1 MLNSDFIDECY
12 QMYLIKRKALM
23 PKYHATV
30 LCLLFSFFFSQNAMA
45 NNQSL
50 ALMPYPQSVTQQA
63 GHYQLSQKI
72 HVNIQGMSEKR
83 QAFLSQ
89 RLSKQLQS
97 FGYQVVTTPI
107 VEGTAISKINLS
119 VNQGEMSQYTL
130 PSLKND
136 ESYQLKI
143 NVQGIDIVAENDF
156 GAMQGIATLLQLI
169 SSNTIKVGTEQ
180 AKITQLP
187 QLTINDFPRFPW
199 RGLMLDSVRHF
210 LTINTIKRQI
220 DGMAAAKL
228 NVFHWHLTDD
238 QGWRI
243 ESKAYPKLHKLAS
256 DGQYYTQQEIK
267 DVVEYANLLGIRVVP
282 EFDVPGHASAIAVA
296 YPELITE
303 KKRYK
308 MEDAWGVFEPLLD
321 PSNPKVYDFIDKIVA
336 EIATLF
342 PDEYLHIGG
351 DEVHPIQWQKSEKV
365 QQYMAQKNVKDSHE
379 LQVHFNEKVQ
389 KILTKHKKKMMG
401 WDEIYHPQL
410 PNNIMVQSWRGM
422 ESLSQIAAN
431 NYQGLLSTGF
441 YIDQPQST
449 AYHYRNEL
457 LAKRANAVVTPTK
470 EDVVTAWQFTMPR
483 LKGSAVKGTL
493 AMVSRND
500 YLIHAYVKLNNNHY
514 QKVQL
519 DRQLTLNQK
528 QINFTLDSWMGPTRG
543 EFDLS
548 KPEKLAGRILIGNA
562 HYNIQG
568 EQLND
573 FDFSSVKLLPNLLP
587 EHEKNILGGEATL
600 WTELVTE
607 KNIDLRI
614 WPRTFAIAEKF
625 WSAKSIN
632 KVDNMYQRLFEI
644 NTYAAKMGLIHQ
656 QQHINGIRGLVFP
669 KTNITSLV
677 LLAEQLE
684 PAHYYTRH
692 HLKFQKDLYHQNAPL
707 NSFVDY
713 LPAESLVLVNMQQQ
727 LNRFKTGD
735 KPGLQAIVNTMRRW
749 HYSYDDAERIIKKN
763 PKLSTLT
770 RIVDEA
776 REINT
781 IGLTVAQS
789 CLAGVKIR
797 KAEVKRIKQN
807 LANLHR
813 NVREISLASG
823 LFVEKLL
830 EVCRN

>member
-1 MLNSDFIDECY
+1 
-12 QMYLIKRKALM
+12 
-23 PKYHATV
+23 
-30 LCLLFSFFFSQNAMA
+30 MA
-45 NNQSL
+45 NNQPL

-63 GHYQLSQKI
+63 GHYLLTQKI

-89 RLSKQLQS
+89 RLSKQLQN
-97 FGYQVVTTPI
+97 FGYQVITTPI
-107 VEGTAISKINLS
+107 VEGAAVSTINLS
-119 VNQGEMSQYTL
+119 INQEKISPYAL
-130 PSLKND
+130 PKLKHD

-143 NVQGIDIVAENDF
+143 NAQGIEIIADNDF

-169 SSNTIKVGTEQ
+169 PSNTSVDTATAETRKAETKK
-180 AKITQLP
+180 AKITKIPL
-187 QLTINDFPRFPW
+187 LTINDFPRFPW

-210 LTINTIKRQI
+210 LSINTIKRQI

-267 DVVEYANLLGIRVVP
+267 AVVEYANLLGIRVVP

-321 PSNPKVYDFIDKIVA
+321 PSNPDVYLFIDKIVA

-351 DEVHPIQWQKSEKV
+351 DEVHPVQWQNSEKV
-365 QQYMAQKNVKDSHE
+365 QQYMADNNVQDSHE
-379 LQVHFNEKVQ
+379 LQVHFNAKVQ

-401 WDEIYHPQL
+401 WDEIYHPKL

-422 ESLSQIAAN
+422 ESLSQISAN

-457 LAKRANAVVTPTK
+457 LAKRATAVVTPTY
-470 EDVVTAWQFTMPR
+470 DDTVTAWQFTMPR
-483 LKGSAVKGTL
+483 LKGSAVQGTL

-519 DRQLTLNQK
+519 DRHLTLNQK
-528 QINFTLDSWMGPTRG
+528 QINFTFDSWMGPTRG
-543 EFDLS
+543 EFDLA

-562 HYNIQG
+562 YYNVQG

-573 FDFSSVKLLPNLLP
+573 FDFATVKLLPNLLP
-587 EHEKNILGGEATL
+587 DHEKNILGGEATL

-607 KNIDLRI
+607 KNIDLRT
-614 WPRTFAIAEKF
+614 WPRTFAIAERF
-625 WSAKSIN
+625 WSAKSMN
-632 KVDNMYQRLFEI
+632 KADNMYQRLFHI
-644 NTYAAKMGLIHQ
+644 NSYAAKVGLLHQ
-656 QQHINGIRGLVFP
+656 LQHINGIRGLVFP
-669 KTNITSLV
+669 KTNITPLV
-677 LLAEQLE
+677 MLAEQLE

-713 LPAESLVLVNMQQQ
+713 LPAESLALVNMQQQ
-727 LNRFKTGD
+727 LNRFKNGD
-735 KPGLQAIVNTMRRW
+735 KLGLQAIVNTMRRW
-749 HYSYDDAERIIKKN
+749 HYSYEEAEKTIKKN

-770 RIVDEA
+770 RVIDDS

-830 EVCRN
+830 ETCKA

>member
-1 MLNSDFIDECY
+1 
-12 QMYLIKRKALM
+12 
-23 PKYHATV
+23 
-30 LCLLFSFFFSQNAMA
+30 MA
-45 NNQSL
+45 NNQPL
-50 ALMPYPQSVTQQA
+50 ALMPYPQSVAQQA
-63 GHYQLSQKI
+63 GHYLLTPKI
-72 HVNIQGMSEKR
+72 YVNIKGMSEKR
-83 QAFLSQ
+83 QFFLSQ
-89 RLSKQLQS
+89 RLSKQLQN

-107 VEGTAISKINLS
+107 VEDTVISKINLS
-119 VNQGEMSQYTL
+119 INQGEMSQYVL
-130 PSLKND
+130 PTLKND

-143 NVQGIDIVAENDF
+143 NAQGIDIIAQNDF
-156 GAMQGIATLLQLI
+156 GAMQGIATLLQLMP
-169 SSNTIKVGTEQ
+169 SNALADSTKAHSLKTNT
-180 AKITQLP
+180 TQLP
-187 QLTINDFPRFPW
+187 KLTINDFPRFPW

-210 LTINTIKRQI
+210 LSIKTIKRQI

-267 DVVEYANLLGIRVVP
+267 DVVDYANLLGIRVVP

-303 KKRYK
+303 KKHYK

-321 PSNPKVYDFIDKIVA
+321 PSNPNVYDFIDKVVA
-336 EIATLF
+336 EMATLF

-351 DEVHPIQWQKSEKV
+351 DEVHPAQWQKSEKV
-365 QQYMAQKNVKDSHE
+365 QQYMADNNVQDSHE
-379 LQVHFNEKVQ
+379 LQVLFNEKVQ

-401 WDEIYHPQL
+401 WDEIYHPKL

-449 AYHYRNEL
+449 AYHYRNEP
-457 LAKRANAVVTPTK
+457 LAKRASTVVAPTS
-470 EDVVTAWQFTMPR
+470 DDTVTAWQFTMPR
-483 LKGSAVKGTL
+483 LKGSAVQGTL

-519 DRQLTLNQK
+519 DRRLALNQK

-543 EFDLS
+543 ELDIS
-548 KPEKLAGRILIGNA
+548 KPEKLAGRILIGNT

-568 EQLND
+568 EQLNN
-573 FDFSSVKLLPNLLP
+573 FDFSTVKLLPNLLP

-607 KNIDLRI
+607 RNIDLRI
-614 WPRTFAIAEKF
+614 WPRTFAIAEKL
-625 WSAKSIN
+625 WSARTTN
-632 KVDNMYQRLFEI
+632 KADNMYQRLMPI
-644 NTYAAKMGLIHQ
+644 NFYAAKIGLHHQ
-656 QQHINGIRGLVFP
+656 HQHINGIRGLVFP
-669 KTNITSLV
+669 KTDITPLV
-677 LLAEQLE
+677 MLAEQLE

-692 HLKFQKDLYHQNAPL
+692 HLKFQKDLYHQGAPL

-713 LPAESLVLVNMQQQ
+713 LPAESLALVNMEKQ
-727 LNRFKTGD
+727 LNQLNTGD
-735 KPGLQAIVNTMRRW
+735 KTGLQEIVNTMRRW
-749 HYSYDDAERIIKKN
+749 HYSYEDAVKTINKN

-770 RIVDEA
+770 RVIDDA
-776 REINT
+776 RKINT

-797 KAEVKRIKQN
+797 KTEVKRIKQN

-830 EVCRN
+830 ETCKT

>member
-1 MLNSDFIDECY
+1 MSKFTTI
-12 QMYLIKRKALM
+12 
-23 PKYHATV
+23 T
-30 LCLLFSFFFSQNAMA
+30 LCLFLNVFAQNASA
-45 NNQSL
+45 KTNSL
-50 ALMPYPQSVTQQA
+50 ALMPYPQSVVEHKAQYTLTKNI
-63 GHYQLSQKI
+63 QL
-72 HVNIQGMSEKR
+72 NIQGMSEKR
-83 QAFLSQ
+83 QSFFQQ
-89 RLSKQLQS
+89 RINKQLQI
-97 FGYQVVTTPI
+97 FGHQILGKPVIESV
-107 VEGTAISKINLS
+107 ARSKISIIIDNGNS
-119 VNQGEMSQYTL
+119 NNYTF
-130 PSLKND
+130 PAFKND
-136 ESYQLKI
+136 ESYQLT
-143 NVQGIDIVAENDF
+143 VSSQGIEINAKSDF
-156 GAMQGIATLLQLI
+156 GAIQGIATLFQLI
-169 SSNTIKVGTEQ
+169 SSHASIELTE
-180 AKITQLP
+180 IP
-187 QLTINDFPRFPW
+187 QLTIKDFPRFPW

-210 LTINTIKRQI
+210 LSVATIKRQI

-238 QGWRI
+238 QGWRF
-243 ESKAYPKLHKLAS
+243 ESKSYPKLHKLAS
-256 DGQYYTQQEIK
+256 DGQYYSQQEVKEI
-267 DVVEYANLLGIRVVP
+267 VEYATLLGIRVVP

-296 YPELITE
+296 YPELITAQ
-303 KKRYK
+303 KSYQ
-308 MEDAWGVFEPLLD
+308 MENAWGVFDPLLD
-321 PSNPKVYDFIDKIVA
+321 PSNPDVYVFIDKIVG
-336 EIATLF
+336 EITTLF

-351 DEVHPIQWQKSEKV
+351 DEVHPVQWKSSEKI
-365 QQYMAQKNVKDSHE
+365 QQYMAENSVKDSHE
-379 LQVHFNEKVQ
+379 LQVLFNENVQ
-389 KILTKHKKKMMG
+389 KILAKHQKKMMG
-401 WDEIYHPQL
+401 WDEIYHPKL
-410 PNNIMVQSWRGM
+410 PQNIMVQSWRGM

-457 LAKRANAVVTPTK
+457 LAKRASTVVAPTS
-470 EDVVTAWQFTMPR
+470 DDTVTAWKFTMPR
-483 LKGSAVKGTL
+483 LKGSAVQGTL

-500 YLIHAYVKLNNNHY
+500 YLTHAYVKLNDYHY

-519 DRQLTLNQK
+519 DRQLALNQQ
-528 QINFTLDSWMGPTRG
+528 QINFTVDSWMGPTRG

-548 KPEKLAGRILIGNA
+548 KPDKLTGRILIGNT
-562 HYNIQG
+562 HYSIQG

-573 FDFSSVKLLPNLLP
+573 FDFASVKMLPNLLP

-632 KVDNMYQRLFEI
+632 KVDNMYQRLFQI

-669 KTNITSLV
+669 KTNITPLV
-677 LLAEQLE
+677 MLAEQLE

-713 LPAESLVLVNMQQQ
+713 LPAESLALVNMEKQ
-727 LNRFKTGD
+727 LNQFNNGD
-735 KPGLQAIVNTMRRW
+735 KKGLQEIVNTMRRW
-749 HYSYDDAERIIKKN
+749 HYSYEDAVKTIKKN

-770 RIVDEA
+770 HIVDEA

-807 LANLHR
+807 LANLHS

-823 LFVEKLL
+823 LLVEKIL
-830 EVCRN
+830 EACRNH

>member
-1 MLNSDFIDECY
+1 MSKFTTFALGLFLNVF
-12 QMYLIKRKALM
+12 AL
-23 PKYHATV
+23 
-30 LCLLFSFFFSQNAMA
+30 NAFA
-45 NNQSL
+45 KTNSL
-50 ALMPYPQSVTQQA
+50 ALMPYPQSVKQHTAQ
-63 GHYQLSQKI
+63 YTLTKNIQL
-72 HVNIQGMSEKR
+72 NIQGMSEKR
-83 QAFLSQ
+83 QSFFQQRISQ
-89 RLSKQLQS
+89 QLQK
-97 FGYQVVTTPI
+97 FGHQVLGKPAI
-107 VEGTAISKINLS
+107 EGVARSKISLIINNES
-119 VNQGEMSQYTL
+119 VNHYTF
-130 PSLKND
+130 PTFKND
-136 ESYQLKI
+136 ESYQLIVSAKGIEI
-143 NVQGIDIVAENDF
+143 NAKNDF
-156 GAMQGIATLLQLI
+156 GAIQGIATLFQLI
-169 SSNTIKVGTEQ
+169 SSHTSLELT
-180 AKITQLP
+180 KIP

-210 LTINTIKRQI
+210 LSIKTIKRQI

-238 QGWRI
+238 QGWRF
-243 ESKAYPKLHKLAS
+243 ESKAYPKLHKIAS
-256 DGQYYTQQEIK
+256 DGQYYTQKEIN

-296 YPELITE
+296 YPELMTE

-321 PSNPKVYDFIDKIVA
+321 PSNPDVYVFIDKIVA
-336 EIATLF
+336 EMATLF
-342 PDEYLHIGG
+342 PDEYFHIGG
-351 DEVHPIQWQKSEKV
+351 DEVHPVQWQKSEKV
-365 QQYMAQKNVKDSHE
+365 QQYMAENNVQDSHE
-379 LQVHFNEKVQ
+379 LQVLFNQKVQ
-389 KILTKHKKKMMG
+389 YILAKHQKKMMG
-401 WDEIYHPQL
+401 WDEIYHPKL
-410 PNNIMVQSWRGM
+410 PKNIMVQSWRGM

-457 LAKRANAVVTPTK
+457 LTKRPNAAVTPTK

-483 LKGSAVKGTL
+483 LKGSAVQGTL

-519 DRQLTLNQK
+519 DRRLALNPK
-528 QINFTLDSWMGPTRG
+528 QINFTVDSWMGPTRG

-548 KPEKLAGRILIGNA
+548 KPAKLAGRVLIGNA
-562 HYNIQG
+562 HYNVKG

-573 FDFSSVKLLPNLLP
+573 FDFSKVKLLPNILP

-607 KNIDLRI
+607 RNIDLRI

-625 WSAKSIN
+625 WSAKSMN
-632 KVDNMYQRLFEI
+632 KADNMYQRLFQI
-644 NTYAAKMGLIHQ
+644 NMYAAKIGLHHQ

-669 KTNITSLV
+669 KTDITPLV
-677 LLAEQLE
+677 MLAEQLE

-713 LPAESLVLVNMQQQ
+713 LPAESLALVNMEKQ
-727 LNRFKTGD
+727 LNQFNNGD
-735 KPGLQAIVNTMRRW
+735 KSGLQAIINTMRRW
-749 HYSYDDAERIIKKN
+749 HYSYEEAEKTIKKN
-763 PKLSTLT
+763 PKLSTLN
-770 RIVDEA
+770 RVVDDA
-776 REINT
+776 RKINT

-789 CLAGVKIR
+789 CLVGVKIR
-797 KAEVKRIKQN
+797 KAEVKRIKRN

-813 NVREISLASG
+813 DVREISLASG

-830 EVCRN
+830 EACKA